1 MLYSKKNDEV
11 LTTRINTLFG
21 QIALLSRTSRKNKKG
36 KLETECLFGSR
47 VGLITVGSNE
57 VRADLTALIDF

>member
-1 MLYSKKNDEV
+1 LGEN
-11 LTTRINTLFG
+11 
-21 QIALLSRTSRKNKKG
+21 QIALLSRNSGKNKKS
-36 KLETECLFGSR
+36 KPETECLFGSR